1 MKILLLG
8 ATGLTGRKVAQEA
21 ISNGHT
27 VHALVPDTETCNLSD
42 VVLFEGTPYIQKDVA
57 TAIKGCDAVIDTL
70 SNSNNLW
77 GKLKLPKDML
87 SISLCHVVREMRNN
101 KINRLV
107 SLSKIGVGDSK
118 NSVPF
123 LKRVFY
129 SFTNARFLF
138 SDHFDQENRLQFSGL
153 NWSVVRAG
161 KQIDSSD
168 TSGDISIQGGKR
180 RPLKDHINSSA
191 LAHFL
196 LQTLNDESSY
206 FTTVAVS
213 NS

>member
-21 ISNGHT
+21 IQNGHT
-27 VHALVPDTETCNLSD
+27 VHALVPDTKSCELND
-42 VVLFEGTPYIQKDVA
+42 VVLFEGTPYNQKDVA

-70 SNSNNLW
+70 SNSSNRW
-77 GKLKLPKDML
+77 GKLTLPNDML

-101 KINRLV
+101 KISRLV
-107 SLSKIGVGDSK
+107 SLSKIGVGDSRK
-118 NSVPF
+118 SVPF
-123 LKRVFY
+123 LKRVFN
-129 SFTNARFLF
+129 SITNARILF
-138 SDHFDQENRLQFSGL
+138 TDHFDQESRLRYSGL
-153 NWSVVRAG
+153 DWSVVRAG

-168 TSGDISIQGGKR
+168 TSGDISIQGAKR